1 VNETNSTLP
10 TGATDSSL
18 DPREALRELSLGLLD
33 QNSLGS
39 FLERVA
45 SVAVRSVPGAD
56 QVSITLMENDGSRP
70 RSVAFT
76 GDLAVALDERQYE
89 AGYGP
94 CLNAAET
101 GMTVPIPDTGTTQ
114 VYPDFGAQCQQRGV
128 HSTLSVG
135 LPIAGRSIGAM
146 NIYDLTGGV
155 TEPEAVKTAE
165 AFAGYASIV
174 LANAAVLA
182 DSKEFADQMQAAM
195 QHRSV
200 IEQAKGMIMLQ
211 NGCSEHEAFA
221 ELATRSQRDN
231 VKLREVAEHLVE
243 QTKQRQVPDDS

>member
-1 VNETNSTLP
+1 MN
-10 TGATDSSL
+10 GTDSPIPAGVADGPL

-33 QNSLGS
+33 QDSLGA

-45 SVAVRSVPGAD
+45 SVAKRSVPGAD
-56 QVSITLMENDGSRP
+56 EVSITLMDNDGSRP

-76 GDLAVALDERQYE
+76 GDLAATLDERQYE

-101 GMTVPIPDTGTTQ
+101 GMTVPITDTGNTE
-114 VYPDFGAQCQQRGV
+114 VYPDFGAQCQRQGV
-128 HSTLSVG
+128 QSTLSVG

-155 TEPEAVKTAE
+155 TDPEAVKTAE
-165 AFAGYASIV
+165 AFASYASIV

-195 QHRSV
+195 RHRSV

-211 NGCSEHEAFA
+211 RGGSEQDAFA
-221 ELATRSQRDN
+221 ELTTRSQHEN
-231 VKLREVAEHLVE
+231 VKLRDVAEGLV
-243 QTKQRQVPDDS
+243 QQAKQEHSGN